1 MGPLVGLGNL
11 VQAGIYGAGWYWLKE
26 RWGLSANIAMGCCV
40 LQMVGAG
47 SLFLRRERIARWCSM
62 ICLVGMGLLLGQF
75 YAAADHLTE
84 AYGND
89 ARNIGEKSIQALWL
103 AIPWGFFFPT
113 WQALHGG
120 LKALIAPAI
129 AIALPL
135 LFQTNIDGPIQNWP
149 AQVEYEAAAQAAF
162 FLWNGQ
168 DTPIPDGVGPATVLF
183 TPFEDG
189 KAGKAVRGDGKTLG
203 EAVAAAVAR
212 LPPPGG
218 VRSALVMDL
227 ARIRYPRGANVPA
240 GDGGGLSK
248 RSGLSPTV
256 AWRPGN
262 MGNRRVAPKW
272 FLPRPKLGKRD
283 PTKFDSVLV
292 DATGAYLV
300 SGGWTV
306 PPELSADTALEAA
319 LAGGRM
325 LAHHQNQAGRYAY
338 KVSGPSGRVS
348 GKGYNFPRHAGTTW
362 FLARLAQRTGDP
374 EIIEAAQRGLLYME
388 SNTNEMDGGRAYLG
402 DPRRGDGK
410 AWVGTTSL
418 AVLAALAA
426 DHPRAISWG
435 RFIASSVNEQGMVR
449 GEMNRKTGEFLS
461 KKKNPY
467 GQGQTTLAIAALVR
481 AGHDEF
487 RPVLE
492 RLATYLDGDYAPGGA
507 GRLFVLDEH
516 WTCIAALV
524 IKDALGR
531 PAGAEVCHAY
541 LNKEAEKTPNPGSRI
556 RPYAAAA
563 GGLAEAVV
571 AAAMLHDDH
580 KDDALAY
587 GAWFLRS
594 AYRQSDSA
602 LLPKPL
608 ALIGGFRDT
617 PHKLDVQ
624 MDGVQ
629 HIGCALLGIEGL
641 LSEMKPGSLP

>member
-47 SLFLRRERIARWCSM
+47 ALFLRRERIARWCSM

-338 KVSGPSGRVS
+338 KGSGPSGRVS
-348 GKGYNFPRHAGTTW
+348 GKGSNFPRHAGTTW
-362 FLARLAQRTGDP
+362 FLARLA
-374 EIIEAAQRGLLYME
+374 
-388 SNTNEMDGGRAYLG
+388 
-402 DPRRGDGK
+402 PR
-410 AWVGTTSL
+410 
-418 AVLAALAA
+418 
-426 DHPRAISWG
+426 P
-435 RFIASSVNEQGMVR
+435 
-449 GEMNRKTGEFLS
+449 
-461 KKKNPY
+461 
-467 GQGQTTLAIAALVR
+467 
-481 AGHDEF
+481 
-487 RPVLE
+487 
-492 RLATYLDGDYAPGGA
+492 
-507 GRLFVLDEH
+507 
-516 WTCIAALV
+516 
-524 IKDALGR
+524 
-531 PAGAEVCHAY
+531 
-541 LNKEAEKTPNPGSRI
+541 
-556 RPYAAAA
+556 
-563 GGLAEAVV
+563 
-571 AAAMLHDDH
+571 
-580 KDDALAY
+580 
-587 GAWFLRS
+587 
-594 AYRQSDSA
+594 
-602 LLPKPL
+602 
-608 ALIGGFRDT
+608 
-617 PHKLDVQ
+617 
-624 MDGVQ
+624 
-629 HIGCALLGIEGL
+629 
-641 LSEMKPGSLP
+641 